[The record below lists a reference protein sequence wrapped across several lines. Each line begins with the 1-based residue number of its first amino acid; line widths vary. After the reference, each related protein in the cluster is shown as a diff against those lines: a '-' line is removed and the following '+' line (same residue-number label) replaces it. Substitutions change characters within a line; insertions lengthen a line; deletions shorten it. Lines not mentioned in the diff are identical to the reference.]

1 MPPNETERNMH
12 LIRDL
17 PAFAARESAVAIGNF
32 DGVHLGHIAVIAAMK
47 AEARARN
54 LVPTVLTFEPH
65 PRAFFAPNTASFRL
79 TRVSEKLSAL
89 AAQGVEVVAMPRFN
103 ANLATMAA
111 EDFLSQMLGQQLGAK
126 AVVTGENFA
135 FGQKRRGDCAMLKA
149 WGEATGVRVITV
161 PPVRVHD
168 AICSSSAI
176 RAGLLEGKVAQAAQL
191 LGRPYQISGR
201 VMHGDGRGRTI
212 GFPTAN
218 ISFAPKLL
226 IPAHGVYAVWASD
239 GDTTWA
245 GVANLGV
252 RPTVAVSNRA
262 SLEVHLFDT
271 MQEIYG
277 KKLKLTFVDKLRDER
292 RFATLDAL
300 KEQITLD
307 CNAARARLA
316 RKTM

>member
-17 PAFAARESAVAIGNF
+17 PPLAARASAVAIGNF
-32 DGVHLGHIAVIAAMK
+32 DGVHPGHIAVIEAMK

-54 LVPTVLTFEPH
+54 LVPTVLTFAPH
-65 PRAFFAPNTASFRL
+65 PRQFFAPSTAPFRL
-79 TRVSEKLSAL
+79 MRASEKLSAL
-89 AAQGVEVVAMPRFN
+89 AAQGVEVLAMPRFN
-103 ANLATMAA
+103 AKLASMTA

-135 FGQKRRGDCAMLKA
+135 FGQKRRGDSAMLKA
-149 WGEATGVRVITV
+149 WGEATDVRVITV

-168 AICSSSAI
+168 TICSSSAI
-176 RAGLLEGKVAQAAQL
+176 RGCLLDGKVGQAAQL

-218 ISFAPKLL
+218 ISLASGLL
-226 IPAHGVYAVWASD
+226 IPAHGVYAVWVSD

-262 SLEVHLFDT
+262 SLEVHLFDS

-277 KKLKLTFVDKLRDER
+277 KKLSITFVDKLRDER
-292 RFATLDAL
+292 RFETLDAL

-307 CNAARARLA
+307 CNAARACLA

>member
-12 LIRDL
+12 LIRYL

-32 DGVHLGHIAVIAAMK
+32 DGVHLGHIAVIEAMK
-47 AEARARN
+47 VEARARN

-65 PRAFFAPNTASFRL
+65 PRQFFVPNNPPFRL
-79 TRVSEKLSAL
+79 TRLSEKLEAL
-89 AAQGVEVVAMPRFN
+89 AAQGVEVLAMPRFN
-103 ANLATMAA
+103 ATLASMSA
-111 EDFLSQMLGQQLGAK
+111 EDFLSQMLGEALGAK

-149 WGEATGVRVITV
+149 WGEAEDVRVITV
-161 PPVRVHD
+161 PPVRIGE

-176 RAGLLEGKVAQAAQL
+176 RAALLDGKVGEATQL
-191 LGRPYQISGR
+191 LGRPYHLSGR
-201 VMHGDGRGRTI
+201 VVHGDGRGRTL

-218 ISFAPKLL
+218 ISLAPHLL
-226 IPAHGVYAVWASD
+226 LPAHGVYAVWVRD
-239 GDTTWA
+239 GETTWA

-262 SLEVHLFDT
+262 NLEVHLFDT
-271 MQEIYG
+271 VQEIYE
-277 KKLKLTFVDKLRDER
+277 KKLRVTFVDKLRDEQH
-292 RFATLDAL
+292 FENLDAL
-300 KEQITLD
+300 KKQITLD

-316 RKTM
+316 RKSR